1 MIRGCDQ
8 HGMAVILGL
17 YYQRQSKMLRDE
29 AAVRAGVVNAVRW
42 IESCG
47 FRNVVV
53 EIANEY
59 PHQGFAH
66 EIIRSSHG
74 QASLIRRAKETS
86 PRLLVTASGLGDGHV
101 HAEVAEAC
109 DFLTPHWNGTKVPD
123 IPVRVTALKRIGKP
137 IVCNEDDKTGNN
149 AVAAL
154 RATVQSGAGYGLM
167 LQDHN
172 QTFPFRFDGAA
183 DDPIFYA
190 ALKNLTTRQAANS
203 PDETATK
210 RGASHSAARVTG
222 RPGEPCQT
230 TTRSQRPAGWTWR
243 RWPHSASGC
252 SARMASLLT
261 R

>member
-42 IESCG
+42 IQSRG

-74 QASLIRRAKETS
+74 QASLIRLSEGNLAG
-86 PRLLVTASGLGDGHV
+86 TAGDGQRLGDGNV

-109 DFLTPHWNGTKVPD
+109 DFLTPHWNGTKVAD
-123 IPVRVTALKRIGKP
+123 IPARVAALKRFGKP

-167 LQDHN
+167 LKDHN
-172 QTFPFRFDGAA
+172 QTFPFHFDGAA

-190 ALKNLTTRQAANS
+190 ALKNLSDQTSCQFDRRDGNKTR
-203 PDETATK
+203 
-210 RGASHSAARVTG
+210 
-222 RPGEPCQT
+222 
-230 TTRSQRPAGWTWR
+230 
-243 RWPHSASGC
+243 
-252 SARMASLLT
+252 
-261 R
+261 